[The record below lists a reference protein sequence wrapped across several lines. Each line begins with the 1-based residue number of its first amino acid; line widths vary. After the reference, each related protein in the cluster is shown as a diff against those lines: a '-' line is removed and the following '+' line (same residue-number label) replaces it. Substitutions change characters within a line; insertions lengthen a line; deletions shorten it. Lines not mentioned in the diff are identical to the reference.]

1 MLIVTRKTR
10 RRYGQAGP
18 TRTRLFVSDEAE
30 QQPHLSFWKVE
41 ETANLCPQL
50 WQATSKLKGLP
61 LRLKL
66 SPFMRE
72 WLKNSYFL
80 KPSGFFKKAQT

>member
-1 MLIVTRKTR
+1 
-10 RRYGQAGP
+10 
-18 TRTRLFVSDEAE
+18 LFVSDEAE

-72 WLKNSYFL
+72 WLKNSYF
-80 KPSGFFKKAQT
+80 FKTLRLLQKSANLTTGQRKKMPVESHPTKQRT